1 MGEVEAIKLDLPPAI
16 KELAV
21 VSVFAQIRVDP
32 RGEEVQE
39 KHPCRSPTVVSLLS
53 LLHFQLD
60 GLLLTGQL
68 VCCQLTAL
76 TKKDLLNTDS
86 FHLH

>member
-1 MGEVEAIKLDLPPAI
+1 MGGVETIKLDLPPAI
-16 KELAV
+16 KGRLQRFCFRPNSGGSSRGKAPL
-21 VSVFAQIRVDP
+21 QISHNRL
-32 RGEEVQE
+32 
-39 KHPCRSPTVVSLLS
+39 SLLS
-53 LLHFQLD
+53 LLHFQLN

>member
-1 MGEVEAIKLDLPPAI
+1 MGEVENTKLDLPSAI
-16 KELAV
+16 KELALFLFLSKLGRNLEV
-21 VSVFAQIRVDP
+21 KRHRNPPPQISQNRLSTVAAAL
-32 RGEEVQE
+32 
-39 KHPCRSPTVVSLLS
+39 PT
-53 LLHFQLD
+53 
-60 GLLLTGQL
+60 LTGQL